1 MFYIIYLHVNQSVD
15 SILITPVNVQI
26 RNDTWD
32 WPFTLIT
39 PILSSRLMRFQNSA
53 YIHKVE
59 CILNK
64 NDKFPSWTLKFS
76 KVMTLFSMH
85 ITKLLTGLRQ
95 LIFCNYFA
103 YKTSAIKINEALVL
117 YIPRYITSGVKHN
130 YWNHLLQSV
139 SCLLMSLPYKVKRGV
154 IHTICLITDN
164 KMEYYENFF
173 ENEQICIT
181 SMYTINNQ
189 IIWLANWALQE
200 SIKMVVAVA

>member
-15 SILITPVNVQI
+15 SILIFPVNAQI

-39 PILSSRLMRFQNSA
+39 PILSLRSMSFQNSA
-53 YIHKVE
+53 YIHKVQ
-59 CILNK
+59 CILNM
-64 NDKFPSWTLKFS
+64 NDKFPSWNLNFS

-85 ITKLLTGLRQ
+85 IIKFLTGLRQ
-95 LIFCNYFA
+95 LMFRNYFA
-103 YKTSAIKINEALVL
+103 YKTSDIKINEALVL
-117 YIPRYITSGVKHN
+117 YIPRYIASGVKHN

-154 IHTICLITDN
+154 IHTICFITES
-164 KMEYYENFF
+164 KMEYYENCFQ
-173 ENEQICIT
+173 NEQKCIT
-181 SMYTINNQ
+181 SMYIINNQ